1 MGSPCFS
8 ICFCMRA
15 CCRLWSNKLLK
26 RMCLFRHW
34 LTTTSVN
41 EVLTPN
47 YPAYLLF
54 VLRAKH
60 RYLCWAKQL
69 FRKIDADST
78 IAACCWAFLASAAV
92 RKNYGLRGYNKKKT
106 PQGYTHINILS
117 LTLTLSSSHFLR
129 MTGDADSSGA
139 ALWLLTSL
147 TTCGK
152 VCTYHSGL
160 DANPL
165 DRPLMIGSYT
175 RGKYMT
181 PA

>member
-92 RKNYGLRGYNKKKT
+92 RKNYGLRGYNKKNPTRIHSHKHPLSHAYLIKFT
-106 PQGYTHINILS
+106 FSENDRRCRFLGCCALTAHLSDNLRESLHLS
-117 LTLTLSSSHFLR
+117 LW
-129 MTGDADSSGA
+129 TG
-139 ALWLLTSL
+139 
-147 TTCGK
+147 C
-152 VCTYHSGL
+152 
-160 DANPL
+160 
-165 DRPLMIGSYT
+165 
-175 RGKYMT
+175 
-181 PA
+181 